1 MHWEIYS
8 ILYGIVKAPSFMRF
22 EVADFNRS
30 LKKDMKKKILYKRE
44 KLKLQ
49 GVNQNE
55 HLKS

>member
-30 LKKDMKKKILYKRE
+30 LKKDMKKRYFIKE
-44 KLKLQ
+44 K
-49 GVNQNE
+49 N
-55 HLKS
+55 